1 LSDTPEHHAPEETVA
16 APGAATRP
24 LTLSALEAA
33 IRAAWGRDTSDDPD
47 EWTPDWSARG
57 QCGVTSLVVR
67 DLLGGEILIA
77 PVIGSAQEGEHHAW
91 NRLPSGLELDLTAE
105 QFLAGETLGPAV
117 AREPYGHERAAVL
130 AARVR
135 ERLAAS

>member
-1 LSDTPEHHAPEETVA
+1 ML
-16 APGAATRP
+16 
-24 LTLSALEAA
+24 
-33 IRAAWGRDTSDDPD
+33 
-47 EWTPDWSARG
+47 
-57 QCGVTSLVVR
+57 R

-91 NRLPSGLELDLTAE
+91 NRLPSGIELDLTAD
-105 QFLAGETLGPAV
+105 QFRAGETLGEPV

-135 ERLAAS
+135 ERLGAPAASPADAPGTAPAPYSPA

>member
-1 LSDTPEHHAPEETVA
+1 MRDPQR
-16 APGAATRP
+16 GP

-47 EWTPDWSARG
+47 EWTEGWRARG

-77 PVIGSAQEGEHHAW
+77 PVLGSAQEGEHHAW

-105 QFLAGETLGPAV
+105 QFLAGESLGEPV
-117 AREPYGHERAAVL
+117 AREPYGHDRAAIL
-130 AARVR
+130 AARVH
-135 ERLAAS
+135 ERLAAG